1 MKINFK
7 VNAVAKVF
15 AEEKCDNL
23 DEKRLVPK
31 MMLRRR
37 LTRSAKMMIYLS
49 DQCSFSDGPVVYGS
63 AYGEMQA
70 TADIVGAIANSQPIS
85 PTAFQNSVYNT
96 APSYFSLLHGNRNE
110 ILTISSGNDTSA
122 NVLQTA
128 ALQAAST
135 NKEVLLVCTE
145 ALNIPN
151 IDEVNSCTKYLE
163 AGVALTIMPTDE
175 SPNVTAVKNDHT
187 GFAPSLWDMLD
198 IVNACESQSDPI
210 IALEL

>member
-1 MKINFK
+1 MKMNFK

-15 AEEKCDNL
+15 ADEKCDNL

-37 LTRSAKMMIYLS
+37 LTRAAKMMIYLS
-49 DQCSFSDGPVVYGS
+49 EQCSFSDGPVVYGS

-70 TADIVGAIANSQPIS
+70 TADIVSAIASDQPIS

-96 APSYFSLLHGNRNE
+96 APSYFSLLRGNRHE
-110 ILTISSGNDTSA
+110 ILTISSGNDTSE

-128 ALQAAST
+128 ALQAVSK
-135 NKEVLLVCTE
+135 NMEVLLVCTE
-145 ALNIPN
+145 ALNIAN
-151 IDEVNSCTKYLE
+151 IDEVNSCTDYLE
-163 AGVALTIMPTDE
+163 AGVALTITPTDE
-175 SPNVTAVKNDHT
+175 MPNVILEKNEHT
-187 GFAPSLWDMLD
+187 GFAPSLWDMLN
-198 IVNACESQSDPI
+198 VVEACKGQSGPV

>member
-1 MKINFK
+1 MKMNFK
-7 VNAVAKVF
+7 VTAVAKVY
-15 AEEKCDNL
+15 AESKCENL

-49 DQCSFSDGPVVYGS
+49 DQCHFSDGPVVYGS

-70 TADIVGAIANSQPIS
+70 TADIVGAIASTQPIS

-96 APSYFSLLHGNRNE
+96 APSYFSLLYGNKNE

-122 NVLQTA
+122 NVLQSA
-128 ALQAAST
+128 ALQAVT
-135 NKEVLLVCTE
+135 MNTEVLLVCTE

-151 IDEVNSCTKYLE
+151 INEVNSCTDYLE
-163 AGVALTIMPTDE
+163 AGVALSITPTDVL
-175 SPNVTAVKNDHT
+175 PNITVIKNEHK
-187 GFAPSLWDMLD
+187 GFSPSLWAMLD
-198 IVNACESQSDPI
+198 VVNACETKADPV